1 MYYLNQLI
9 NSIYNIFSSDKYTLI
24 GDNDNDNDNDMVVN
38 PQDHKTKNYTTL
50 QANISNTKICEGQ
63 HPYGYSPFY
72 KNGHCRFC
80 WGLNPNKNLK
90 N

>member
-9 NSIYNIFSSDKYTLI
+9 NSIYNIFSSDKNTLI
-24 GDNDNDNDNDMVVN
+24 SNNDNDNDNDMVGK
-38 PQDHKTKNYTTL
+38 PQEDHKTVKYTTL
-50 QANISNTKICEGQ
+50 QENMANSKICEGK

-80 WGLNPNKNLK
+80 WGFKPNKN
-90 N
+90 